1 MDNLPLLQASRLT
14 KHYYKRSFWFQK
26 KKIATTPL
34 NNVSFSIPRHKILG
48 LIGESGS
55 GKTTLAL
62 GLAGLIPLTSGH
74 ISLNDKA
81 IPLHNKQGRQYL
93 SSQIRMVF
101 QNPRYSLNP
110 RKTIFATLEHALLYH
125 RLVPKAEVGA
135 TIEKA
140 LSWVGISTDYL
151 YAYPHQLSGG
161 QLQRIS
167 IARALL
173 GAPQLIICD
182 EIVSALDLSMQ
193 AQILNMLTSLQQQAQ
208 LTYLF
213 ISHDLAVVRSFCS
226 ELIIMYKG
234 QIVEMG
240 PTEKIF
246 CQPEH
251 PYTQMLLNSQLPE
264 FPEDR
269 RDLPITPPAD
279 EPFTR

>member
-1 MDNLPLLQASRLT
+1 MNNPLLLQASRLT

-26 KKIATTPL
+26 KKVATTPL
-34 NNVSFSIPRHKILG
+34 NQVSFSLPRHKIIG

-74 ISLNDKA
+74 LILNDKA
-81 IPLHNKQGRQYL
+81 IPLHNKKGRQYL
-93 SSQIRMVF
+93 SSQVRMVF
-101 QNPRYSLNP
+101 QNPRSSLNP
-110 RKTIFATLEHALLYH
+110 RKTIFDTLSHSLLYH
-125 RLVPKAEVGA
+125 RLVSKEELGA
-135 TIEKA
+135 TVEKA
-140 LSWVGISTDYL
+140 LSLVGLSTDYL
-151 YAYPHQLSGG
+151 YSYPHQLSGG

-193 AQILNMLTSLQQQAQ
+193 AQILNMLTSLQQQAR

-234 QIVEMG
+234 QIVETG
-240 PTEKIF
+240 ATEEIF
-246 CQPEH
+246 CNPQH
-251 PYTQMLLNSQLPE
+251 SYTRMLLHSQLPE
-264 FPEDR
+264 IPEDR
-269 RDLPITPPAD
+269 RDVQVPLS
-279 EPFTR
+279 